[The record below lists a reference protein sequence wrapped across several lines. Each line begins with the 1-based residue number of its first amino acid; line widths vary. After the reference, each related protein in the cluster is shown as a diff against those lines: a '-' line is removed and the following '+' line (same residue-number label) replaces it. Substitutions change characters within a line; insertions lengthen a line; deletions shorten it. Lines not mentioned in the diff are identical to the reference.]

1 MMDKMKIE
9 EVFSDKEFVKE
20 LVALNDNAAVQAAL
34 KAKGLDLTE
43 EKIVAIRESMAK
55 KIGEL
60 SDEQL
65 EQISGGV
72 SAEELEQ
79 IGSYGS
85 MVAGAAKDISD
96 DMLTVVKDLFVDAL
110 IDLFTW

>member
-9 EVFSDKEFVKE
+9 EIFSDKEFVKE
-20 LVALNDNAAVQAAL
+20 LVALKDNAAVQAAL
-34 KAKGLDLTE
+34 KAKGLNLTE
-43 EKIVAIRESMAK
+43 EKIAAIRESMAK
-55 KIGEL
+55 KTGEL

-65 EQISGGV
+65 EQISGGI
-72 SAEELEQ
+72 SDEQLEQ

-85 MVAGAAKDISD
+85 TAIGAAKDIGD
-96 DMLTVVKDLFVDAL
+96 NMLTVVKDLFVNAL